1 MKIVGKTTI
10 LGNIVPLELPVERR
24 AEEGDVV
31 LCEDQY
37 YRVYDSGKK
46 LSFWN
51 VTQKWESEIKQY
63 VPSGSAMDVA
73 GRGW

>member
-10 LGNIVPLELPVERR
+10 LGNIVPLELPIDKP
-24 AEEGDVV
+24 AKPGDIVQ
-31 LCEDQY
+31 CEDQY

-51 VTQKWESEIKQY
+51 VTQKWESEIQQY
-63 VPSGSAMDVA
+63 VPGGSAMDVV
-73 GRGW
+73 GGGW